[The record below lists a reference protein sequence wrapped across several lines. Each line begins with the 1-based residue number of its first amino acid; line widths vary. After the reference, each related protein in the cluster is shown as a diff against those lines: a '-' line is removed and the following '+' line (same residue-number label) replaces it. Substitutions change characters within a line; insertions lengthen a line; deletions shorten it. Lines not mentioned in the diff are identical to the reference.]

1 MTYNLLKFL
10 HIVGAI
16 AWVGGLIAVAVLNA
30 RFSQREDRSARVA
43 MTRQT
48 RAMAAFVMMP
58 GAILALIGGIGMMAL
73 ARTGFPL
80 WIDWGLAAIMLS
92 ILLGATVLRKAGSEL
107 TQRLSGSGEVR
118 RLERRLALWSVI
130 NIAVLLS
137 AVWAMVFKPAL

>member
-16 AWVGGLIAVAVLNA
+16 AWIGGLIAVGVLNA
-30 RFSQREDRSARVA
+30 RFSRREDRSARVA

-48 RAMAAFVMMP
+48 PSMAAFVIMP
-58 GAILALIGGIGMMAL
+58 GAILALISGIGMMAL

-80 WIDWGLAAIMLS
+80 WIGWGLAAIVLS

-118 RLERRLALWSVI
+118 PLERRLALWSAI
-130 NIAVLLS
+130 NLAVLLS